1 MNELENES
9 ENAST
14 EAPQTPYEILG
25 DDGIRALANAFYEA
39 MDELTEAAEIR
50 AMHAESMDEIKRKLG
65 TYLIGWMGGPPVYL
79 AMNGTVCLTDP
90 HEPYHIGPRQRDQ
103 WLACMEVALEKTG
116 ASEELKQMLKAP
128 MFQIADTVRNQD
140 SSDPKPLGPDII
152 AVG

>member
-1 MNELENES
+1 MKDLKNES
-9 ENAST
+9 ENAPT

-39 MDELTEAAEIR
+39 MDELTAAAEIR
-50 AMHAESMDEIKRKLG
+50 AMHAENMDDIKRKLG

-103 WLACMEVALEKTG
+103 WLACMDEALKRID
-116 ASEELKQMLKAP
+116 ASEELKEMLAEP
-128 MFQIADTVRNQD
+128 MFRIA
-140 SSDPKPLGPDII
+140 
-152 AVG
+152 